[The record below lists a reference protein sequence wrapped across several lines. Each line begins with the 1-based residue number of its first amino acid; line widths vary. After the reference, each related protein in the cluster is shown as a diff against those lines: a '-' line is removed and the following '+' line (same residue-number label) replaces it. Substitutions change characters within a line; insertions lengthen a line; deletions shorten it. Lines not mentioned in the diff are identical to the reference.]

1 MILDTKFALFSQ
13 ILIYDLQNLGINMAI
28 WEKKGAEM
36 TPNPDYQAIIETLSA
51 RLSDMNRRL
60 TDVEYEI
67 VSIRNKVL
75 RKIQRRQEEEEE
87 QELQNAQHPKMYGGK
102 SNTKK

>member
-1 MILDTKFALFSQ
+1 
-13 ILIYDLQNLGINMAI
+13 MAI
-28 WEKKGAEM
+28 WDKKGAEM

-75 RKIQRRQEEEEE
+75 RKIQKRQEEEEDLE
-87 QELQNAQHPKMYGGK
+87 ISSPQHPKMYGGK
-102 SNTKK
+102 SNAKK